1 MKHLDSIRHRT
12 SAVATKTDSDLIT
25 SIELSRGSTCHLFPL
40 HLDEWTD
47 DQEGPT
53 TDWMD
58 TIAAAGSRAIN
69 SRSEREG
76 TLFLL
81 SPSFSL

>member
-47 DQEGPT
+47 DQEGRYHGLDGYDCGRRFT
-53 TDWMD
+53 
-58 TIAAAGSRAIN
+58 RN
-69 SRSEREG
+69 
-76 TLFLL
+76 
-81 SPSFSL
+81 